1 MNKLS
6 AKNRENNALKKKWQ
20 IVRKDNRRLNLENM
34 ELQEHEKE
42 VTMTS
47 DRKSEYVPSAILPP
61 PHDSFEHNTM
71 AEESF
76 SIVDGFKIIEVSA
89 NTENNVPDGI
99 RKHALFRPGNQRGE
113 GKSGENCQR
122 PRKRSRT
129 VQEAW
134 ILRKKKYRKRI
145 VRSK

>member
-1 MNKLS
+1 MKWNKEK
-6 AKNRENNALKKKWQ
+6 AKVATL
-20 IVRKDNRRLNLENM
+20 
-34 ELQEHEKE
+34 HAEKTAHFGRACATE
-42 VTMTS
+42 QDLVQHS
-47 DRKSEYVPSAILPP
+47 SNIECP
-61 PHDSFEHNTM
+61 
-71 AEESF
+71 EESF

-145 VRSK
+145 ARSKTDEP